1 MERVLEGLSILMLD
15 SFSSDSAHPSESTA
29 AAVAGVIIKV
39 EHGVKVSFSSLRS

>member
-29 AAVAGVIIKV
+29 AVAGVIIKV